1 MSKSN
6 KNLNKDLNK
15 NQEVSMEEL
24 ENSVE
29 KKGLLA
35 RAKDFATKHEKVIIA
50 TLVSTGVGFVV
61 GAKAQRRK
69 LEREMLENDSYED
82 DHIEDEEVLEL
93 MENDNMS
100 NESEEVVE

>member
-1 MSKSN
+1 MSK

-15 NQEVSMEEL
+15 QEVSMEEL

-35 RAKDFATKHEKVIIA
+35 KAQDFATKHKNVIIA

-69 LEREMLENDSYED
+69 LENEMLEDSYED
-82 DHIEDEEVLEL
+82 DHIDDVECLEL
-93 MENDNMS
+93 MENDNDEMS
-100 NESEEVVE
+100 ENEEVVE

>member
-6 KNLNKDLNK
+6 KNLNKNLNK

-29 KKGLLA
+29 KKSFLA
-35 RAKDFATKHEKVIIA
+35 KSKEFIETHKKVIIM
-50 TLVSTGVGFVV
+50 TMVSTGAGVALGSWV
-61 GAKAQRRK
+61 QRKK

-82 DHIEDEEVLEL
+82 DHIDDVECLEL
-93 MENDNMS
+93 MNEDNMS
-100 NESEEVVE
+100 NETEEVVE

>member
-1 MSKSN
+1 
-6 KNLNKDLNK
+6 
-15 NQEVSMEEL
+15 MEEL

-35 RAKDFATKHEKVIIA
+35 RGKDFATKHKNVIIA

-69 LEREMLENDSYED
+69 LENEMLEDSYED
-82 DHIEDEEVLEL
+82 DHIDDVECLEL
-93 MENDNMS
+93 MENDNTS
-100 NESEEVVE
+100 NENEEVVE

>member
-1 MSKSN
+1 MSK

-24 ENSVE
+24 ENISVE
-29 KKGLLA
+29 KKSFLA
-35 RAKDFATKHEKVIIA
+35 KSKEFIETHKKVIIM
-50 TLVSTGVGFVV
+50 TMVSTGAGVALGSWV
-61 GAKAQRRK
+61 QRKK

-100 NESEEVVE
+100 NENEEVVE